1 MVKKGAKLK
10 WRFLYL
16 DTLQAGSG
24 ICHSFVQEVKSS
36 AFSLVSPLSRIK
48 SSMVAKEWV
57 NLHCNGFVEQRPLG

>member
-36 AFSLVSPLSRIK
+36 AFSLVSPISRIK
-48 SSMVAKEWV
+48 SSMVA
-57 NLHCNGFVEQRPLG
+57 